1 MNVVILAGGRG
12 TRLEDDTKG
21 VIPKPMVAVGDIPL
35 IEHIV
40 RLYHSQGHS
49 QFIVASGH
57 LGYVL
62 ADWAKTGL
70 WVRHANVTVVQTGE
84 DTCTGGRLRRLDA
97 VLAGLPFL
105 LTYGDGL
112 ADVNLAALADFHF
125 QMAAANGVLVTL
137 TAVRPPNRFGYVEV
151 ASDGTVAHFAEKP
164 LDEGSWVNGGFYVCQ
179 SEVMRFIS
187 GDGCVLEKDVLPA
200 LAQRGMLAA
209 YKHEGFWQCIDH
221 PRERQMLT
229 EVYQSGQAPWLRWE
243 SKHG

>member
-21 VIPKPMVAVGDIPL
+21 VIPKPMVALGDIPL

-62 ADWAKTGL
+62 GDWAKTGL
-70 WVRHANVTVVQTGE
+70 RVRHASVTVVQTGE
-84 DTCTGGRLRRLDA
+84 DTCTGGRLLRLA
-97 VLAGLPFL
+97 NLLPAPFM

-112 ADVNLAALADFHF
+112 SDLNLSALQDFHF
-125 QMAAANGVLVTL
+125 AMAAKHGVLMTL

-151 ASDGTVAHFAEKP
+151 AGGIVEHFAEKP
-164 LDEGSWVNGGFYVCQ
+164 QDEGSWVNGGFYVC
-179 SEVMRFIS
+179 SPDVLRFIS

-200 LAQRGMLAA
+200 LTQRGMLAA

-221 PRERQMLT
+221 PRERQMLA